1 MKDINRRDVLKIAA
15 SLSLGAIGSPFVRF
29 IQAGENQAA
38 DKKNIL
44 VVVFDSL
51 SAKHI
56 SLYGY
61 DRPTTPNLSRL
72 ADKAIVYHQHY
83 AGGNFTT
90 PGTASLLTGTL
101 PWKHRA
107 FGLYRDV
114 AAAFADK
121 SIFHAFDDYFR
132 VAYSHNPLV
141 VKLLDQ
147 FSSGL
152 DNLLPFEKF
161 MLTNDILVDQV
172 LSKDR
177 DIASVAWSRTIKQ
190 EEDYSYSLFLP
201 KLYKDYQSG
210 KIDSLKGQFPLGL
223 PSVNTDNYFTLE
235 MIMDWLKSNLET
247 FPKPFLGYFHFFPP
261 HYPYTPPLDFHNE
274 FLNDGFSTAAKP
286 EDIFTE
292 GRSAES
298 IFKSHQEYDEFI
310 LYVDREFGKL
320 FDHMEDSGILEN
332 TWVVFTSDHGELFE
346 RGVVGHVTP
355 LLYEPVIHIPLLI
368 FEPGRTTRLDIQSKT
383 SAVDVLP
390 TLLHVTA
397 GRPADWTDGLVLPP
411 FSQGEEIERNIFALH
426 AKNND
431 SDAPLTKFT
440 LTAVKENYK
449 LIYYTGYKKLGGSKR
464 IELYNLDLDPEEL
477 ENIYTPESVIGNS
490 MLEELK
496 ARLHEIDKPYL
507 FNADS
512 V

>member
-29 IQAGENQAA
+29 IQAGENQAV
-38 DKKNIL
+38 DRKNIL
-44 VVVFDSL
+44 IVVFDAF

-72 ADKAIVYHQHY
+72 AERAIVYHHHY

-101 PWKHRA
+101 PWTHRA
-107 FGLYRDV
+107 FGFFRDV
-114 AAAFADK
+114 TAAVANK

-161 MLTNDILVDQV
+161 MLTNDALVDQFF
-172 LSKDR
+172 SKDR
-177 DIASVAWSRTIKQ
+177 DIASVAWSRTVKQ
-190 EEDYSYSLFLP
+190 EEDYSYSLFLS

-210 KIDSLKGQFPLGL
+210 KIKGLKDQFPRGL

-235 MIMDWLKSNLET
+235 MIMDWLKSNMET
-247 FPKPFLGYFHFFPP
+247 FPKPFLGYFHFMPP
-261 HYPYTPPLDFHNE
+261 HYPYTPPLEFYNE
-274 FLNDGFSTAAKP
+274 FLSDGFSVVAKP

-292 GRSAES
+292 GTSPEVTLRRR
-298 IFKSHQEYDEFI
+298 QQYDEFI

-320 FDHMEDSGILEN
+320 FDHMEASGLLED
-332 TWVVFTSDHGELFE
+332 TWVVLTSDHGELFE
-346 RGVVGHVTP
+346 RGIVGHVTP
-355 LLYEPVIHIPLLI
+355 VLYEPVVRIPLLI
-368 FEPGRTTRLDIQSKT
+368 FEPGRTSRLDIRSRT

-390 TLLHVTA
+390 TLLHVTG

-411 FSQGEEIERNIFALH
+411 FSQGEEIDRNIFVLQ
-426 AKNND
+426 AKDND
-431 SDAPLTKFT
+431 SDSPLTQFT
-440 LTAVKENYK
+440 LTSIKENHK
-449 LIYYTGYKKLGGSKR
+449 LIYFIDYRKLAGKER

-477 ENIYTPESVIGNS
+477 QNIYTPESLIGKS

-496 ARLHEIDKPYL
+496 AKLQEINKPYL
-507 FNADS
+507 
-512 V
+512 